1 MTPPRH
7 RGRHGDGCGRSH
19 LSGAWNGNVGM
30 ELPKTIGYREKMRQ
44 VFFKLHIFS
53 AVYIAGVNISNNT
66 NLILNTAYYLLPGS
80 LCEVM

>member
-7 RGRHGDGCGRSH
+7 PGRHGDGCGQSH

-44 VFFKLHIFS
+44 ELGQKLFITIF
-53 AVYIAGVNISNNT
+53 
-66 NLILNTAYYLLPGS
+66 LF
-80 LCEVM
+80 M